1 MIKVNKMAYRKRKI
15 RNETKWGRNYQLKK
29 KNNKGK
35 IRGETMCSTEK
46 G

>member
-1 MIKVNKMAYRKRKI
+1 MIKVNKIAYRKGKI

-35 IRGETMCSTEK
+35 IRGETMRSTEK